1 MKIHINYSIP
11 VTYTVV
17 VERDELPDED
27 ELLNTVTREEMLDGD
42 GEITWDDVK
51 NAWRY
56 SDPSDVIVTDENHDE
71 LYLDV

>member
-1 MKIHINYSIP
+1 MRIHINYSIP

-17 VERDELPDED
+17 VERDELPDEH
-27 ELLNTVTREEMLDGD
+27 ELLDTVTREEMLDGD

-56 SDPSDVIVTDENHDE
+56 STPSDVIVTNENYDE